1 MESAMIIFLDEAASH
16 NIMEHLL
23 TKNYDHIDAA
33 LAYGK
38 SNNIIK
44 SFPKKNF
51 QHIYSKFSYNDSKT
65 ISKGIHDCRQV
76 LGVDKLEG
84 VYLHDVNDFIKYKDL
99 AKEIESAK
107 EQKLIKYF
115 GASLY
120 RPDDLNKV
128 DLDLIDILQ
137 IPINILDNRFSMT
150 GIIEECKNR
159 GIQIFGRSIF
169 LQGLLLMSK
178 KQRPLWS
185 KDYEKFFNVID
196 KLCIKLNFRKSRTL
210 HKKYS
215 FLKT

>member
-1 MESAMIIFLDEAASH
+1 MDQLWNQRGHFLDEAASH
-16 NIMEHLL
+16 NIMERLL

-44 SFPKKNF
+44 SFPKNF
-51 QHIYSKFSYNDSKT
+51 QHIYSKFSYNDSKA
-65 ISKGIHDCRQV
+65 ISKNIHDCRQV

-84 VYLHDVNDFIKYKDL
+84 VYLHDVNDFIKCKDL

-169 LQGLLLMSK
+169 LQGLL
-178 KQRPLWS
+178 
-185 KDYEKFFNVID
+185 
-196 KLCIKLNFRKSRTL
+196 
-210 HKKYS
+210 
-215 FLKT
+215 